1 MKQYRF
7 KTFGG
12 LTLGFVLLASV
23 AVPFAVFAQVGPNPA
38 GGGQPRFPGFAGGG
52 NPFMR
57 PAANEPTD
65 GKDHPLY
72 HVTTPI
78 ASAVHQVEHAEI
90 KVSARVDRQAGF
102 RLEGMLLSY
111 QNYAT
116 NPEKPST
123 AAPVLFGG
131 KIAEDVTVNDKKWSN
146 LLQPYRNPSA
156 APGRGQGA
164 PVDPSFDTN
173 ITFYPRGCEI
183 TLTEHAKS
191 LEVIAT
197 NPQDEPARFRFT
209 LYNGDTSAARR
220 KDDKTA
226 SRKTEAKDVPLPA
239 GKKDTRNSTEEA
251 EVPVSAGSTDG
262 TAHPDRPMIAPEATA
277 AFKPEGKIVLKG
289 TVDRKCGFQIK
300 GNTLSYLNSA
310 GAVSSGYGGD
320 PGPARITF
328 DGKYA
333 SGVTVNGEA
342 WSNLNRP
349 FSLNTTLKEH
359 SEKSITFKGA
369 SCEFSYRKYGDAV
382 AIFITNY
389 DKNAFQDK
397 PAQFELV
404 FYFAAPA
411 D

>member
-1 MKQYRF
+1 MKQDRF
-7 KTFGG
+7 KTFGNM
-12 LTLGFVLLASV
+12 TLGLVLLASV
-23 AVPFAVFAQVGPNPA
+23 AVPFAVFAQAGATPA
-38 GGGQPRFPGFAGGG
+38 GGGQPGFPGFAGFG

-57 PAANEPTD
+57 PAADEPTD

-78 ASAVHQVEHAEI
+78 SSVVFDVDHAEI

-116 NPEKPST
+116 DPEKPSD
-123 AAPVLFGG
+123 AAPILFGG
-131 KIAEDVTVNDKKWSN
+131 KIAEDVNVNDKKWTN
-146 LLQPYRNPSA
+146 LLHPYRNPSA
-156 APGRGQGA
+156 VPGRPGT
-164 PVDPSFDTN
+164 PVDPSFDTH
-173 ITFYPRGCEI
+173 ITFMPRGCEV
-183 TLTEHAKS
+183 TLTEHKKS

-197 NPQDEPARFRFT
+197 NPNAEPARFRFNFV
-209 LYNGDTSAARR
+209 NGDTSAARK
-220 KDDKTA
+220 KDDAKAARKNGSGGTEKT
-226 SRKTEAKDVPLPA
+226 D
-239 GKKDTRNSTEEA
+239 NSAAAT
-251 EVPVSAGSTDG
+251 GSTDG
-262 TAHPDRPMIAPEATA
+262 TTHPDRPMIAPEATA

-289 TVDRKCGFQIK
+289 TVDRSCGFQIK
-300 GNTLSYLNSA
+300 GNTLSYLNS
-310 GAVSSGYGGD
+310 VSAASGGYGGN
-320 PGPARITF
+320 PGNRLTF

-349 FSLNTTLKEH
+349 FSLNTTLKDH
-359 SEKSITFKGA
+359 SEKNITFKGA

-382 AIFITNY
+382 AVFITNY

-397 PAQFELV
+397 PSQFEII
-404 FYFAAPA
+404 FRFAEPA

>member
-1 MKQYRF
+1 MEQNRF
-7 KTFGG
+7 KSFFGA
-12 LTLGFVLLASV
+12 TLGFALLASV
-23 AVPFAVFAQVGPNPA
+23 PSALFAQTGQNPA
-38 GGGQPRFPGFAGGG
+38 GTGQPGFPGSPGFG

-57 PAANEPTD
+57 PAADGPTD
-65 GKDHPLY
+65 GKDHPLF

-78 ASAVHQVEHAEI
+78 SSDVHSVDHAEI

-102 RLEGMLLSY
+102 RLEGMFLSY

-116 NPEKPST
+116 DPEKPSD

-131 KIAEDVTVNDKKWSN
+131 KIAEDVFVNDKKWTN
-146 LLQPYRNPSA
+146 LLHPYRNPSDI
-156 APGRGQGA
+156 PRLST

-173 ITFYPRGCEI
+173 ITFMPRGCEI
-183 TLTEHAKS
+183 TLTEHRKS

-197 NPQDEPARFRFT
+197 NPNAEPARFRFNFV
-209 LYNGDTSAARR
+209 NGDTSAARKKYDAKAAR
-220 KDDKTA
+220 KDGSGGTEKT
-226 SRKTEAKDVPLPA
+226 D
-239 GKKDTRNSTEEA
+239 NSAVTT
-251 EVPVSAGSTDG
+251 GSTDG

-289 TVDRKCGFQIK
+289 TVDRSCGFQIK
-300 GNTLSYLNSA
+300 GNTLSYLNS
-310 GAVSSGYGGD
+310 VSAASGGYGGN
-320 PGPARITF
+320 PGGRPTF

-349 FSLNTTLKEH
+349 FGLNTTLKDH
-359 SEKSITFKGA
+359 SGKSITFKGA

-382 AIFITNY
+382 AVFITNY

-397 PAQFELV
+397 PSQFEIV
-404 FYFAAPA
+404 FRFAEPA